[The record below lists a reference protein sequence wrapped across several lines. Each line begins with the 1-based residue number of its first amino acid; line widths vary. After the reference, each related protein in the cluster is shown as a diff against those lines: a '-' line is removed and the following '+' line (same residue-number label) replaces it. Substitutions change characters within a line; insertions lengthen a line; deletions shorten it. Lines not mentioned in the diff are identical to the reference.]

1 MSLSINT
8 NAAALNAL
16 QNLNITNK
24 DLQST
29 QLRVNTGLEVKSAKD
44 NAAVFAIAQNLRA
57 NRQGLE
63 AVKQSLDRSIS
74 AVDISLAAAES
85 ISDILIDMK
94 EKVVAAADAGLDDQ
108 SRSALQEDFN
118 SLRDQIATVVNN
130 AEFNGINLIDA
141 GSDDVSAIVNSDATQ
156 TIAIGHQTLALGGS
170 NITLTANASFTTAT
184 EAGNL
189 ISVIDSSIKNV
200 SSSMT
205 VLGAGSRSMELQ
217 RAFVDKLSDT
227 LETGIGNLVDADLA
241 RESAKLQA
249 LQVKQQ
255 LGVQALSIAN
265 SQPQI
270 ILSLFGG

>member
-170 NITLTANASFTTAT
+170 NITLTANATFATAT
-184 EAGNL
+184 EAGAL

>member
-8 NAAALNAL
+8 NASALNAL

-24 DLQST
+24 DLQTT

-118 SLRDQIATVVNN
+118 SLRDQISTVVNN
-130 AEFNGINLIDA
+130 AAFNGINLID
-141 GSDDVSAIVNSDATQ
+141 GGGDDVSAIVNSDATQ
-156 TIAIGHQTLALGGS
+156 TIAINHQTLALGGS
-170 NITLTANASFTTAT
+170 NITLTASASFTTAT
-184 EAGNL
+184 EAGAL
-189 ISVIDSSIKNV
+189 ISVIDTSIKNV